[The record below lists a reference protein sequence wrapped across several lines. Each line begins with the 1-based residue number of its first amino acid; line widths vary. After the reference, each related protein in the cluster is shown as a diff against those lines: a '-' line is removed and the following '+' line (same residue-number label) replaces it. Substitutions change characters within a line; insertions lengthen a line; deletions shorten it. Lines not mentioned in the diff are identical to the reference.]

1 MKIEIELTE
10 EDAAC
15 IWTNNWGEK
24 NRRSVK
30 DIVQELVTIEANDFR
45 RNFPTSVE
53 SAVRMF
59 HKANSYYSYDRR
71 RRYPLCHHSGSEI
84 VNFL

>member
-1 MKIEIELTE
+1 MKIEIEITE

-24 NRRSVK
+24 NGRSVK

-45 RNFPTSVE
+45 RNFPHSVE
-53 SAVRMF
+53 SVVGLFRQ
-59 HKANSYYSYDRR
+59 ANK
-71 RRYPLCHHSGSEI
+71 
-84 VNFL
+84 